1 MNLRLR
7 FAISFILIAL
17 VSIVAVVVFA
27 RVYIAREVNTYMF
40 RGGMVGVNV
49 LVSNLEKYYQSNGSW
64 EGINAQL
71 DAARANSGHIAG
83 MMGKEGQGAMQQE
96 MLLAN
101 AASRVLYD
109 THAARLGEVLSE
121 SEKAGAIILMGSDSQ
136 PVGYLFISGG
146 MQFQPGADREL
157 VDKLNR
163 AAINAGLIAGGLS
176 LLVAGLL
183 GYLILRPVQ
192 RLTAAANR
200 IAGGDLA
207 ERVPVSGNDEMAVL
221 GEAFN
226 TMAQSLE
233 TAQIN
238 RKAMTADIA
247 HELRTPLAIQRA
259 ILEAISDGV
268 YPLDLQQIQLV
279 AQQNQSLTRLVEDL
293 RTLALADAGELRLE
307 ISAVD
312 LKDLLG
318 WLIAEFQ
325 PTASERS
332 LQLMPPIVDLE
343 EHWLVRGDAFRLGQV
358 IKNILSNACRYSPN
372 GGSVVS
378 QLYKEG
384 GWVWLSIS
392 DSGPGIPPGEEESIF
407 ERFFRGDQSRSREDG
422 GTGLGLAI
430 ARQLARAQGGD
441 LTAVNK
447 KTGGAQFNL
456 RLPSATL

>member
-17 VSIVAVVVFA
+17 VSIVAVVAFA
-27 RVYIAREVNTYMF
+27 RVNVAREVNTYMF

-49 LVSNLEKYYQSNGSW
+49 LVSNLEVYYQSNGSW
-64 EGINAQL
+64 EGVNAQL
-71 DAARANSGHIAG
+71 DAARTNGGHMAG
-83 MMGKEGQGAMQQE
+83 MLGKEGQGAMQQD
-96 MLLAN
+96 MLLADMN
-101 AASRVLYD
+101 YEILYD
-109 THAARLGEVLSE
+109 TRRARMGEALSV
-121 SEKAGAIILMGSDSQ
+121 SEKAGAIVLLGSDSQ

-157 VDKLNR
+157 VDKLNQ

-200 IAGGDLA
+200 IASGDLA
-207 ERVPVSGNDEMAVL
+207 ERVPVNGNDEMAVL
-221 GEAFN
+221 GKAFN

-259 ILEAISDGV
+259 ILEAITDGI

-279 AQQNQSLTRLVEDL
+279 TQQNQSLTRLVDDL
-293 RTLALADAGELRLE
+293 RILALADAGELRLD
-307 ISAVD
+307 IDTVD
-312 LKDLLG
+312 AKGLLSR
-318 WLIAEFQ
+318 LVAEFE
-325 PTASERS
+325 PTVAERS
-332 LQLMPPIVDLE
+332 IQLAIPGVDMNGQ
-343 EHWLVRGDAFRLGQV
+343 WLVRADAFRLGQV
-358 IKNILSNACRYSPN
+358 IKNLLSNACRYSPD
-372 GGSVVS
+372 GGAVIS
-378 QLYKEG
+378 QLSREG
-384 GWVWLSIS
+384 NWILLSIS
-392 DSGPGIPPGEEESIF
+392 DSGSGIPAGEEESIF
-407 ERFFRGDQSRSREDG
+407 ERFFRSDQSRSREDG

-430 ARQLARAQGGD
+430 ARQLARAHGGD
-441 LTAVNK
+441 LTAINK
-447 KTGGAQFNL
+447 PEGGAQFNL
-456 RLPSATL
+456 RLPAA